1 MLEANNSTM
10 KKYYEQLRVRNDVLQ
25 SLNNIVMNE
34 NLTLRKHLSQ
44 LEEKIKVLEKVVED
58 NVIRSLTKHE

>member
-1 MLEANNSTM
+1 M